1 MSTIAKTATI
11 ADLERF
17 PGKAELI
24 DGRIVELM
32 PTGRRPSRVASLLFC
47 ALNEYA
53 TQHDKGEA
61 YADNTGFRVR
71 RLSSG
76 RESFSPDA
84 AYYNGPLPK
93 NDMKFLPGPPTLAV
107 EVRSESD
114 YTAVAE
120 LEMAGKRAD
129 YFEAGTL
136 VVWDVDVQEN
146 CINVYRASQPETPST
161 FEMGDMVDAEPAM
174 PGWKVA
180 VKSIL
185 G

>member
-1 MSTIAKTATI
+1 
-11 ADLERF
+11 
-17 PGKAELI
+17 
-24 DGRIVELM
+24 
-32 PTGRRPSRVASLLFC
+32 
-47 ALNEYA
+47 
-53 TQHDKGEA
+53 
-61 YADNTGFRVR
+61 
-71 RLSSG
+71 
-76 RESFSPDA
+76 
-84 AYYNGPLPK
+84 
-93 NDMKFLPGPPTLAV
+93 MKFLPGPPTLAIK
-107 EVRSESD
+107 VRSEGD

-120 LEMAGKRAD
+120 LEMAAKRAD